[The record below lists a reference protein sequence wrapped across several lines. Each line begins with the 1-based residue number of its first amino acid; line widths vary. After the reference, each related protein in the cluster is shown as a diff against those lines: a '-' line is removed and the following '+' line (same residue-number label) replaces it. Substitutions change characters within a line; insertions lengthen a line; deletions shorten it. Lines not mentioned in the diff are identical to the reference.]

1 MPADFQHWAANVQ
14 QLHGRLTEL
23 SAEAVHVGVAPP
35 QGSDWFELLEHK
47 LIPQLA
53 RPALLVVSVVGGTN
67 IGKSVLFNHL
77 TGENAS
83 GVSPLAAGTKHPVC
97 LVPEDLLDANAGSS
111 CGGLLRA
118 LFEGFTLTEWRTPG
132 DPLTE
137 SESNHMFWRLGEN
150 VPSRLLL
157 LDTPDVDSDV
167 AVNWSRARAIRQVSD
182 VLIAVL
188 TQQKYNDAAVKQFFR
203 EAAAADKPILVIF
216 NQCDLEADAAYWPQ
230 WLGTFT
236 AQTDVRPEH
245 VYVVPSDRKA
255 AENLRL
261 PFYDVGPDGRRPIG
275 EASDLRNDLASLHF
289 DAIKIRTFRGALSR
303 LADPKNGVAAYLASI
318 REASEE
324 FSTAVAALSAR
335 EMARVAWPPLPAAIL
350 VDEIRAWWDAERAE
364 WSRRVHG
371 FYRKLGRGVTWPVRA
386 VYDSLGAG
394 RTDPLELLHNQERQ
408 AIVLAIENLL
418 DELERLAEVGNDT
431 LRPRL
436 TRLLSGNAR
445 EKLLEGVR
453 EAHLGLPAIDSDY
466 RTFLREEL
474 DAWRKSNPGVVRFLQ
489 SLDHVAAIARPA
501 LTVSLAVSGWV
512 VAGDIVGH
520 AAVQAM
526 SHTAGEIATE
536 AAIAGG
542 ITGGGEALLST
553 TTEGVRQ
560 AAAKLLGRLQA
571 RYAQQR
577 AEWLANWLEQSLL
590 GELLAELRRG
600 AEADRCPAF
609 AGAERA
615 LDAIRAMLV

>member
-1 MPADFQHWAANVQ
+1 
-14 QLHGRLTEL
+14 
-23 SAEAVHVGVAPP
+23 
-35 QGSDWFELLEHK
+35 
-47 LIPQLA
+47 
-53 RPALLVVSVVGGTN
+53 
-67 IGKSVLFNHL
+67 
-77 TGENAS
+77 
-83 GVSPLAAGTKHPVC
+83 
-97 LVPEDLLDANAGSS
+97 
-111 CGGLLRA
+111 
-118 LFEGFTLTEWRTPG
+118 
-132 DPLTE
+132 
-137 SESNHMFWRLGEN
+137 MFWRVGKN

-167 AVNWSRARAIRQVSD
+167 AVNWARARAIRQVSD

-303 LADPKNGVAAYLASI
+303 LADPKTGVAAYLASI

-386 VYDSLGAG
+386 VYESLGAG

-466 RTFLREEL
+466 RTFLREGT
-474 DAWRKSNPGVVRFLQ
+474 RR
-489 SLDHVAAIARPA
+489 
-501 LTVSLAVSGWV
+501 
-512 VAGDIVGH
+512 
-520 AAVQAM
+520 
-526 SHTAGEIATE
+526 
-536 AAIAGG
+536 
-542 ITGGGEALLST
+542 
-553 TTEGVRQ
+553 
-560 AAAKLLGRLQA
+560 
-571 RYAQQR
+571 
-577 AEWLANWLEQSLL
+577 
-590 GELLAELRRG
+590 LAEIQSWSCEVFAIIGPRCGHCPAGANRLACRERLGCGRRHCGPCGRAGHEPHGRRNRRG
-600 AEADRCPAF
+600 SGNRRRHYRRRRSPAEHDNRGSAPSGREVVGPAASPLRSATGRMARQL
-609 AGAERA
+609 AGAVVVGRTA
-615 LDAIRAMLV
+615 RRVATRRRSRPLPRHLPAPSGR